1 MADDVVARLSD
12 VVGHPGAVEV
22 IEVLA
27 QDAKSRLELC
37 AVVPLPKRK
46 LDRVLR
52 TLAAEGVLVR
62 CAEPGTWDLRPERTT
77 RYALTAHGEELA
89 AVMSDLDVW
98 VAIYEMYL
106 DDRCDGSHRRI
117 RRTWR

>member
-12 VVGHPGAVEV
+12 VVGRPGAVEV
-22 IEVLA
+22 IEALA
-27 QDAKSRLELC
+27 DSSRSRTELC
-37 AVVPLPKRK
+37 AAVPLPKRK
-46 LDRVLR
+46 LERVLR

-62 CAEPGTWDLRPERTT
+62 CDEPGTWDLRPERTA
-77 RYALTAHGEELA
+77 RYALTALGEEFV

-106 DDRCDGSHRRI
+106 DDRCDGGHRRI